1 MERRFI
7 VRFAL
12 CACLYA
18 GWWGLVYPQLVIT
31 SDTCSVVCED
41 GTEEEQLRQ
50 AEQMTAEQMY
60 RALQEAEPG
69 QVHYRSR
76 LLELLGKLWRQNE
89 IDEG

>member
-12 CACLYA
+12 CVCLYA

-41 GTEEEQLRQ
+41 GEEQPGG
-50 AEQMTAEQMY
+50 AEQMTAEQLY
-60 RALQEAEPG
+60 RALQEAGPG
-69 QVHYRSR
+69 QVRYRSR
-76 LLELLGKLWRQNE
+76 LMELLGRLWKEN
-89 IDEG
+89 